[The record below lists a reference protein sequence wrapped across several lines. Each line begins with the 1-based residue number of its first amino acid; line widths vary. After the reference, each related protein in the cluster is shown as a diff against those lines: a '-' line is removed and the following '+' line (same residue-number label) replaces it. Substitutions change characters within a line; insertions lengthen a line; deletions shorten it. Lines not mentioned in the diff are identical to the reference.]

1 MATTEAIDLL
11 SKVPLFSECSRR
23 EIEAI
28 SRTAKEVSHQ
38 EGDVLAREGE
48 AGIGFFMILDGRAR
62 VEVGGSERASLR
74 EGDFFGEISLLDE
87 GPRTA
92 TVRAE
97 TPVRLLAIPAWTFK
111 GLLEQYPSMAVKML
125 RVVAGRLRAASEDV
139 TH

>member
-1 MATTEAIDLL
+1 MATSEAIDLL
-11 SKVPLFSECSRR
+11 SKVPLFSECSPR

-28 SRTAKEVSHQ
+28 SRTAKEVSHR

-48 AGIGFFMILDGRAR
+48 AGIGFFMILDGTAL

-125 RVVAGRLRAASEDV
+125 KVVAGRLRAASEDV